1 MATLIECKHPMPVH
15 YPYHKASHSVYPGLL
30 RGNYVI
36 SVRSKEE
43 HQLQAWSRG
52 LVSSRGLGPCR
63 DLGLSRGLWL
73 GKGMWL
79 SRGLRPGRGLAG
91 AWQGGQGPGA

>member
-1 MATLIECKHPMPVH
+1 MAWADWE
-15 YPYHKASHSVYPGLL
+15 
-30 RGNYVI
+30 
-36 SVRSKEE
+36 SVRGLGLGWGLAGASGLGGKEE

-52 LVSSRGLGPCR
+52 LVSSRGLGPCRGLLLSR

-79 SRGLRPGRGLAG
+79 SRGLRPGRGARGLGLSRGLTG
-91 AWQGGQGPGA
+91 AWQGPGA